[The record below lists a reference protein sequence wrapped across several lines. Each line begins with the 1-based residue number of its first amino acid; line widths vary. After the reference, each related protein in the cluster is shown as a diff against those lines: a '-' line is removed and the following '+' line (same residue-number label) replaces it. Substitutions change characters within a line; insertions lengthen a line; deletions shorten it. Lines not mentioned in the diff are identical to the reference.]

1 MDISKRV
8 FGSNVDQEVQNHIK
22 KLQGEILQQSPN
34 EPVQGNIDYS
44 YIGNRTPYARMWT
57 AVNVASVIR
66 VTDSDNKKQ

>member
-34 EPVQGNIDYS
+34 EPVQDNIDYS
-44 YIGNRTPYARMWT
+44 YIGNRTPYLGCGPMF
-57 AVNVASVIR
+57 VNVADVVR
-66 VTDSDNKKQ
+66 EEEVGW